1 MKKKIDVTVII
12 PFYKKLR
19 FFHRTYESLL
29 SQTYKNFKVIII
41 YDDNDKSDLLELNKI
56 IKDKRFKIL
65 INKKNIGVG
74 QSRNN
79 GIKKVKTKYVAFL
92 DSDDYWDKN
101 KLKIQLSFMK
111 KFNISFS
118 HTSYHIVN
126 EKGLKLDSIIINKI
140 IKYRDLLKSC
150 DIGLSSVITETKLFN
165 KNKFPGIKT
174 KEDYVL
180 WLIFAKKK
188 INIIGLNQKLTFW
201 RKTRHSLSSNTL
213 RKLKDA
219 FSVYYRFQKF
229 GMIISFIFTLR
240 LSINYLIKHKL
251 KLNFRL

>member
-1 MKKKIDVTVII
+1 M
-12 PFYKKLR
+12 
-19 FFHRTYESLL
+19 
-29 SQTYKNFKVIII
+29 
-41 YDDNDKSDLLELNKI
+41 ELNKI

-180 WLIFAKKK
+180 WLIFAKK
-188 INIIGLNQKLTFW
+188 INIIGLNQNL
-201 RKTRHSLSSNTL
+201 H
-213 RKLKDA
+213 
-219 FSVYYRFQKF
+219 F
-229 GMIISFIFTLR
+229 GE
-240 LSINYLIKHKL
+240 KHDIHYQVIL
-251 KLNFRL
+251 